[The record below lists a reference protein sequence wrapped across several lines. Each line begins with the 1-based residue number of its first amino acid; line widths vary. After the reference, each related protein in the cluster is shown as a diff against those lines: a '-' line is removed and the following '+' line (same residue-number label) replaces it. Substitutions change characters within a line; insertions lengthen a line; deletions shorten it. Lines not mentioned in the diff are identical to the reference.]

1 VIVLD
6 TTVLVYAV
14 GGEHPLREP
23 SRRLVEAIGAG
34 RIDATTTVEVIQ
46 EFVHIRA
53 RRQGRADAAK
63 VGRNFAELLAPL
75 LVVQESRVEGGLRI
89 FERSTSLSVRSTRF
103 SRRLRSRVM
112 PTRSSR
118 PTVRSPQSRA
128 SRTSSPARPSSNA
141 SSRPDAYVSSAS
153 SSSSSSY

>member
-23 SRRLVEAIGAG
+23 SRRLVEAIAAG

-46 EFVHIRA
+46 EFVRIRA
-53 RRQGRADAAK
+53 RRQGRADGAK

-75 LVVQESRVEGGLRI
+75 LVVQEATVDAGLSL
-89 FERSTSLSVRSTRF
+89 FERSKSLGAFDAFLAATAIASDADALVSADRAFSSVA
-103 SRRLRSRVM
+103 RLAHIVPGTTEFDRLL
-112 PTRSSR
+112 
-118 PTVRSPQSRA
+118 A
-128 SRTSSPARPSSNA
+128 A
-141 SSRPDAYVSSAS
+141 
-153 SSSSSSY
+153 